1 MIKHLLI
8 LTFVIF
14 TISNLYSQRQ
24 IQLTNLTSEK
34 KLFLKVG
41 DRVQYVLKEGG
52 GAIGVIK
59 AINDNSIQVE
69 DVVLETESLKSIGRR
84 KKGAGFWA
92 FTSSA
97 VGVGLIIGSIQ
108 SANSDP
114 CPNCIDAGS
123 SGEGWT
129 AVEIGLGVAILAVGL
144 NGAIRNSPRNV
155 VSKWKLEIV
164 NQ

>member
-1 MIKHLLI
+1 M
-8 LTFVIF
+8 
-14 TISNLYSQRQ
+14 
-24 IQLTNLTSEK
+24 
-34 KLFLKVG
+34 
-41 DRVQYVLKEGG
+41 
-52 GAIGVIK
+52 
-59 AINDNSIQVE
+59 
-69 DVVLETESLKSIGRR
+69 
-84 KKGAGFWA
+84 
-92 FTSSA
+92 
-97 VGVGLIIGSIQ
+97 GLIIGSIQ
-108 SANSDP
+108 SSNSDP